1 MDVAMNPGIVLYE
14 NISALIANLDR
25 DDLGSVIST

>member
-1 MDVAMNPGIVLYE
+1 MDVVMNPGIVLYE
-14 NISALIANLDR
+14 NISVLIANLGR